1 MTGEPCVLCDPT
13 RASAELSRVVVWED
27 DLWRLS
33 TTVNGAIPGFSY
45 LEPKRH
51 IAHITDLDG
60 PEAQTFGPVMAR
72 TANAIRDA
80 TGADLVYVY
89 VFGGG
94 VAHLHV
100 HLGPHRDGGAL
111 NTAILRG
118 ELSYETL
125 PNGATV
131 MRSADFPPRPES
143 EMRGAIDALRADS
156 WSGRTDG
163 YRPSARP
170 CCATMGP

>member
-1 MTGEPCVLCDPT
+1 MTDGPCVLCDPE
-13 RASAELSRVVVWED
+13 RASAELFRVTVWED

-33 TTVNGAIPGFSY
+33 TTLFGAIPGFSY

-51 IAHITDLDG
+51 VPHITDIDG
-60 PEAQTFGPVMAR
+60 PEARTFGAVLAR
-72 TANAIRDA
+72 VTSALREA

-94 VAHLHV
+94 VPHLHV
-100 HLGPHRDGGAL
+100 HLGPHREGDAL
-111 NTAILRG
+111 NTAVIRG

-131 MRSADFPPRPES
+131 MRSADFPPRPEA
-143 EMRGAIDALRADS
+143 EMRVAADAV
-156 WSGRTDG
+156 RT
-163 YRPSARP
+163 RL
-170 CCATMGP
+170 ATDRSEGQVDMP